1 MDGGTVEEAQFYR
14 SIASIFERDCPYFMS
29 LGMTYEEYWYGN
41 PLLVRSYLQAEE
53 YRRRKE
59 NYNLWLGGIYM
70 QQAIAST
77 IGNAFIEKGSPK
89 NKYPDKPFPIDEE
102 TLEQDRVEQEAME
115 LEATRAYML
124 MLADQGREWDKKRLA
139 T

>member
-1 MDGGTVEEAQFYR
+1 
-14 SIASIFERDCPYFMS
+14 MS

-77 IGNAFIEKGSPK
+77 IGNAFLEKGASPNRYPEKPFAIDAESIEK
-89 NKYPDKPFPIDEE
+89 ER
-102 TLEQDRVEQEAME
+102 QEQEE
-115 LEATRAYML
+115 REIEAAKVYMQL
-124 MLADQGREWDKKRLA
+124 LVDNGKDWGKKRNA
-139 T
+139 TPIGG